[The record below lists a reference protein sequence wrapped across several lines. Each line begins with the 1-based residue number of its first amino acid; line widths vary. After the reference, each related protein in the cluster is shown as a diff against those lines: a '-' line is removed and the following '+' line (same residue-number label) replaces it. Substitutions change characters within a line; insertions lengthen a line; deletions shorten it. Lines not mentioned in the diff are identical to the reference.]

1 MKEPLAWYIAG
12 PLLGLMVPLLLIL
25 KEKQF
30 GISSSYQYLLSVL
43 PTRISYFNYDRRQ
56 DQWQVFF
63 AIGLILSGFVAI
75 QFFGFTD
82 TFVKDILPMKKYAVQ
97 ASTIYDIKNT
107 VQFFIGGILVGFGAR
122 YANGCTAG
130 HCIMGCSQFA
140 LSSILATICFF
151 VGGLIGSY
159 FVVPQLF

>member
-1 MKEPLAWYIAG
+1 MNEPLSWYIAG
-12 PLLGLMVPLLLIL
+12 PLLGLMVPLLLVL

-30 GISSSYQYLLSVL
+30 GISSSYHYILSLL

-75 QFFGFTD
+75 QFFGFSD
-82 TFVKDILPMKKYAVQ
+82 AFVVLPMKKYTVQ
-97 ASTIYDIKNT
+97 ASNIYQLNNA
-107 VQFFIGGILVGFGAR
+107 VEFFIGGILVGFGAR

-151 VGGLIGSY
+151 IGGLIGSY

>member
-1 MKEPLAWYIAG
+1 MNEPLPWYVAG

-30 GISSSYQYLLSVL
+30 GISSSYQYLLSL
-43 PTRISYFNYDRRQ
+43 LSTRISYFNYDRRQ

-82 TFVKDILPMKKYAVQ
+82 TFVKDILPMRV
-97 ASTIYDIKNT
+97 TLT
-107 VQFFIGGILVGFGAR
+107 VVRQDTVSWDVLNLR
-122 YANGCTAG
+122 
-130 HCIMGCSQFA
+130 
-140 LSSILATICFF
+140 
-151 VGGLIGSY
+151 
-159 FVVPQLF
+159 